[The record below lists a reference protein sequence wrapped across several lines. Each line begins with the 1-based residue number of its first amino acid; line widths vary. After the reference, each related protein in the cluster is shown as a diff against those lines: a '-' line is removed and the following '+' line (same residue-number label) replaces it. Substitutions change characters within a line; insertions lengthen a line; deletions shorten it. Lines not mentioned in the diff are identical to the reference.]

1 MSVLRKLHNNTNLI
15 LKTAQCMIY
24 QVLSLF
30 YLLLFPP
37 SAENRCSLASVAVFT
52 RESENFP
59 AFSHVT
65 FHYASITCCCILS
78 GVQLLSSIKLSLLA
92 SSPWPRRQSAPESLL
107 AVESRNKQQSIL
119 LIDCISVSA
128 QALIYPLT
136 VASKSASSARKNAAN
151 QILKNMC
158 EHSHQLVQQAVM
170 VGSFSCFFALCC
182 I

>member
-1 MSVLRKLHNNTNLI
+1 MFSHL
-15 LKTAQCMIY
+15 
-24 QVLSLF
+24 LSCHFPLCF
-30 YLLLFPP
+30 HHLL
-37 SAENRCSLASVAVFT
+37 SVAMFT
-52 RESENFP
+52 HESENWQCFP
-59 AFSHVT
+59 AFSHAT

-78 GVQLLSSIKLSLLA
+78 GVQLLSCIKT
-92 SSPWPRRQSAPESLL
+92 SAPGSLL

-119 LIDCISVSA
+119 FIDCISVSA

-170 VGSFSCFFALCC
+170 VGSLLIRSLLHLAIILTATAFT
-182 I
+182 

>member
-1 MSVLRKLHNNTNLI
+1 MHDLPSTFLVLSASFPSTRWKSLLSSLKLH
-15 LKTAQCMIY
+15 
-24 QVLSLF
+24 V
-30 YLLLFPP
+30 
-37 SAENRCSLASVAVFT
+37 SVAVFT
-52 RESENFP
+52 YQSENWQCFP
-59 AFSHVT
+59 TFSHAT

-78 GVQLLSSIKLSLLA
+78 GVQLLSCIKISLLA

-107 AVESRNKQQSIL
+107 AVESRNKQQSLL
-119 LIDCISVSA
+119 LINCISVSA

-170 VGSFSCFFALCC
+170 VGSFACLFALCC

>member
-1 MSVLRKLHNNTNLI
+1 MHDLLSTFL
-15 LKTAQCMIY
+15 
-24 QVLSLF
+24 VLSASFL
-30 YLLLFPP
+30 
-37 SAENRCSLASVAVFT
+37 STGWKSLISILRLHVSVAVFSH
-52 RESENFP
+52 ESQNWRCFP
-59 AFSHVT
+59 AFSHAT
-65 FHYASITCCCILS
+65 FHHASITCCFILS
-78 GVQLLSSIKLSLLA
+78 RVQPLSCIKISALA
-92 SSPWPRRQSAPESLL
+92 SSPWPRRQSGPESLL
-107 AVESRNKQQSIL
+107 AVESRNKQQLIL

-170 VGSFSCFFALCC
+170 VGSFACLFVPCC